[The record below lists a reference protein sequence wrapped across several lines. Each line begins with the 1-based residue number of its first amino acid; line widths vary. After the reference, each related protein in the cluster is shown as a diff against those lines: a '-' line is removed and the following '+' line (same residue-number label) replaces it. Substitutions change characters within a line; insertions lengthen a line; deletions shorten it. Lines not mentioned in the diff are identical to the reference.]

1 MQPANFLIN
10 QKIISTLD
18 SLGFPIFCNTLYQ
31 NNELEQL
38 EGLFSLLE
46 MMLLDPSLTPAI
58 KQKIQLALAI
68 SNNGIVDP
76 QTLNQIR

>member
-38 EGLFSLLE
+38 EGLFSLLDL
-46 MMLLDPSLTPAI
+46 MLKP
-58 KQKIQLALAI
+58 
-68 SNNGIVDP
+68 N
-76 QTLNQIR
+76 